1 MAANPPA
8 PSYDELKSIVR
19 THEQHA
25 AELKAIRH
33 EAKEDARLEVA
44 AARAET
50 AAAQAAAAA
59 ANEQCEKLRAELST
73 LKDRREKDKGALP
86 QVFVCRRTQML
97 GFAAALKA
105 EEDVSIKAG
114 LHVGEIVGSVVGNNR
129 ICFDIF
135 GDAVNVAS
143 RAMSSAR
150 ARDSIRCTETFHDMY
165 LACED
170 GSSSGSQFSTPI
182 SVLAKGKGSIQ
193 VRNWEPHA
201 CTPRGSSNQKH

>member
-73 LKDRREKDKGALP
+73 LKDRREKDKGALLAL
-86 QVFVCRRTQML
+86 QEEVETAVTAAVEQEAERFRSEAKHLRAAAHKDLRQCREEGRVALAQAAAKWASEANALREAAAVQLEQSNKQAQAVACTHICCVVLWDVGGCRR
-97 GFAAALKA
+97 
-105 EEDVSIKAG
+105 
-114 LHVGEIVGSVVGNNR
+114 
-129 ICFDIF
+129 
-135 GDAVNVAS
+135 
-143 RAMSSAR
+143 
-150 ARDSIRCTETFHDMY
+150 
-165 LACED
+165 
-170 GSSSGSQFSTPI
+170 
-182 SVLAKGKGSIQ
+182 
-193 VRNWEPHA
+193 W
-201 CTPRGSSNQKH
+201 